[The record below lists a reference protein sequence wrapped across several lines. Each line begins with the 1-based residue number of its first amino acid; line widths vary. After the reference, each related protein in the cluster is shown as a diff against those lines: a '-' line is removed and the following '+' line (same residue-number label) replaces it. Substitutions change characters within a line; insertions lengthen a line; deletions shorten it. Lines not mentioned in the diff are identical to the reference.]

1 MKNKRKRNWI
11 IAGIVLLLIVLV
23 IWLTKDKKER
33 HVQAESPAVRTIIEK
48 VSASGKVQPSSE
60 VKIQSDVSGQ
70 IVALPVKEGDHVV
83 KGQLLVRIN
92 PDLYTSA
99 LQRAEATLNS
109 SKSNLSSAKAR
120 LLQAQAQSKLQE
132 LTFKRNEKLYAEKAI
147 STAEMDNAR
156 SVYETANAEVSA
168 AMESVKSAEFAIA
181 SAEASR
187 NEASDNLKRTTILS
201 PIDGTVTALTKEV
214 GEAVLGNNM
223 TSGDV
228 IMKISG
234 LSNMEVNVEVNES
247 DIVRV
252 QLGDTAIVSVD
263 AFRNEKF
270 KGIVTEIGNT
280 ALNLM
285 TTGSMA
291 GSANNQVT
299 NFSVKI
305 SILPESYQHLLQAGG
320 TDSPFRPG
328 MTATVD
334 ILSEKVEQ
342 VMSIPIK
349 AVTTRPDSLK
359 SDEMRTCVFV
369 LDNTGKAKVKYVNT
383 GVQDDQFIHVIQ
395 GLSKDEQVITGPYD
409 EVAKSL
415 SNGDEVTIGEI
426 ELKEEK

>member
-11 IAGIVLLLIVLV
+11 IAGVILLLIALV
-23 IWLTKDKKER
+23 MWLTKDKKER
-33 HVQAESPAVRTIIEK
+33 HVQAELPVVRTIIEK

-132 LTFKRNEKLYAEKAI
+132 LTFKRNEKLFAEKAI
-147 STAEMDNAR
+147 SIAEMDNAR
-156 SVYETANAEVSA
+156 SVFETANAEVSA
-168 AMESVKSAEFAIA
+168 AVESVKSAEFSIA

-187 NEASDNLKRTTILS
+187 NEAADNLKRTTILS

-252 QLGDTAIVSVD
+252 QLGDTAIVAVD

-291 GSANNQVT
+291 GSTNNQVT

-305 SILPESYQHLLQAGG
+305 SILPQSYQHLVQSGG

-349 AVTTRPDSLK
+349 AVTTRSDSLK
-359 SDEMRTCVFV
+359 TDEMKTCVFV
-369 LDNTGKAKVKYVNT
+369 LDANGKAKVKYVKT
-383 GVQDDQFIHVIQ
+383 GVQDDQFIHVLEGI
-395 GLSKDEQVITGPYD
+395 SKDEQVITGPYD
-409 EVAKSL
+409 EVAKTL
-415 SNGDEVTIGEI
+415 NNGDEVTIGDI
-426 ELKEEK
+426 ELKAEK

>member
-1 MKNKRKRNWI
+1 MKNKKKRNWI
-11 IAGIVLLLIVLV
+11 IAVVLLLLIILGV
-23 IWLTKDKKER
+23 WFSRDKEQR
-33 HVQAESPAVRTIIEK
+33 NVQAELPAVRTIVEK

-147 STAEMDNAR
+147 SISEMDNAR
-156 SVYETANAEVSA
+156 SVFETANAEVSA
-168 AMESVKSAEFAIA
+168 AQESVKSAEFAIA

-187 NEASDNLKRTTILS
+187 NEAADNLKRTTILS

-234 LSNMEVNVEVNES
+234 LSSMEVNVEVNES

-252 QLGDTAIVSVD
+252 QLGDTAIVTVD

-285 TTGSMA
+285 TTGAISGA
-291 GSANNQVT
+291 SNNQVT

-305 SILPESYQHLLQAGG
+305 SILPESYQHLLQSGG
-320 TDSPFRPG
+320 VDSPFRPG

-342 VMSIPIK
+342 VLSIPIK
-349 AVTTRPDSLK
+349 AVTTRPDSVK
-359 SDEMRTCVFV
+359 TDEMRTCVFV
-369 LDNTGKAKVKYVNT
+369 LETDGKAKVKYVKT
-383 GVQDDQFIHVIQ
+383 GVQDDQFIHIVDGI
-395 GLSKDEQVITGPYD
+395 KKEDQVITGPYD
-409 EVAKSL
+409 EVAKTL
-415 SNGDEVTIGEI
+415 NNGDAVVVGDIQ
-426 ELKEEK
+426 LKSEK

>member
-1 MKNKRKRNWI
+1 MKNKKRRNWI
-11 IAGIVLLLIVLV
+11 IAGSVLLLIVVV
-23 IWLTKDKKER
+23 IWLSKDKEER
-33 HVQAESPAVRTIIEK
+33 HVQAETPAVRTITEM

-70 IVALPVKEGDHVV
+70 IVELPVKEGDHVT

-109 SKSNLSSAKAR
+109 AKSNLSSAKAR

-132 LTFKRNEKLYAEKAI
+132 LTFKRNEKLFAEKAI
-147 STAEMDNAR
+147 SIAEMDNAR
-156 SVYETANAEVSA
+156 STYETANAEVSA
-168 AMESVKSAEFAIA
+168 ALESVKSAEFSIA

-187 NEASDNLKRTTILS
+187 NESADNLKRTTILA

-270 KGIVTEIGNT
+270 KGVVTEIGNT

-285 TTGSMA
+285 TTGAMSGA
-291 GSANNQVT
+291 TNNQVT

-305 SILPESYQHLLQAGG
+305 SILPISYQHLLKDGV

-334 ILSEKVEQ
+334 ILSEKVEK

-349 AVTTRPDSLK
+349 AVTTRPDSVK
-359 SDEMRTCVFV
+359 NDEMRTCVFV
-369 LDNTGKAKVKYVNT
+369 LESNGKAKVKYVKT
-383 GVQDDQFIHVIQ
+383 GVQDDQFIHIMN
-395 GLSKDEQVITGPYD
+395 GLTKDDQVITGPYD
-409 EVAKSL
+409 EVAKNL
-415 SNGDEVTIGEI
+415 NNGDEVSIGDI
-426 ELKEEK
+426 EMKSEK

>member
-1 MKNKRKRNWI
+1 MKNKKKRNWI
-11 IAGIVLLLIVLV
+11 IAGVLLLLITLGM
-23 IWLTKDKKER
+23 WFSRDKEQR
-33 HVQAESPAVRTIIEK
+33 NVQAELPAVRTIVEK

-132 LTFKRNEKLYAEKAI
+132 LTFKRNEKLYTEKAI
-147 STAEMDNAR
+147 SISEMDNAR
-156 SVYETANAEVSA
+156 SVFETANAEVSA
-168 AMESVKSAEFAIA
+168 AQESVKSAEFAIA

-187 NEASDNLKRTTILS
+187 NEAADNLKRTTILS

-234 LSNMEVNVEVNES
+234 LSSMEVNVEVNES

-252 QLGDTAIVSVD
+252 QLGDTAIVTVD

-285 TTGSMA
+285 TTGAMSGA
-291 GSANNQVT
+291 SNNQVT

-305 SILPESYQHLLQAGG
+305 SILPESYQHLIQAGG
-320 TDSPFRPG
+320 VDSPFRPG

-342 VMSIPIK
+342 VLSIPIK
-349 AVTTRPDSLK
+349 AVTTRPDSVK
-359 SDEMRTCVFV
+359 TDEMRTCVFV
-369 LDNTGKAKVKYVNT
+369 LETDGKAKVKYVKT
-383 GVQDDQFIHVIQ
+383 GVQDDQFIHIVDGI
-395 GLSKDEQVITGPYD
+395 KKEDQVITGPYD
-409 EVAKSL
+409 EVAKTL
-415 SNGDEVTIGEI
+415 NNGDAVVVGDIQ
-426 ELKEEK
+426 LKSEK